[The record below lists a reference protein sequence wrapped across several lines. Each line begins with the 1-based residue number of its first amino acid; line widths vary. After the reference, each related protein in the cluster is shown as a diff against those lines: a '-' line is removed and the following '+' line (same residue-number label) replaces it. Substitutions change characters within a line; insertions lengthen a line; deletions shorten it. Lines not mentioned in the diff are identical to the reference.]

1 MTNLTITTAIT
12 TEAAAALKDAAWKI
26 AARVAARK
34 DASNSAD
41 LILSAMLSGSD
52 DNADIAKINALM
64 DAAAELDGVAA
75 RGTWADGMIGDCAN
89 DIAEAERAMIASKA
103 VLDAAVGADHHIEA
117 AIAHNAAY
125 RTYMTLTSIG

>member
-1 MTNLTITTAIT
+1 MTNLTMTPAIT
-12 TEAAAALKDAAWKI
+12 TDAAAALKDAAWKI

-64 DAAAELDGVAA
+64 DAAAELDGVTA
-75 RGTWADGMIGDCAN
+75 RGTWADSMISDCAN
-89 DIAEAERAMIASKA
+89 DIAEAERKMIAAKA
-103 VLDAAVGADHHIEA
+103 AMDAATETDEMITTT
-117 AIAHNAAY
+117 IAHQTAY
-125 RTYMTLTSIG
+125 RSYIKLTSI